1 MGNPFAEIVL
11 SGQLLLAIPI
21 ALLAGLVSFASPCV
35 LPLVPGYLA
44 YVGGISEAGR
54 VTRTAAR
61 GTQGGSDTQT
71 AVETDT
77 AGSRA
82 ARRRMLLGVALFILG
97 FSAIFLAYSA
107 VFGVL
112 GTWLVVWQDVITRVM
127 GVIVIA
133 LGLIFIGQFSFLQR
147 TFKPSWRPA
156 TGLAGAPILGI
167 VFGLGW
173 TPCIGPT
180 LGAIQALS
188 LTSGSAWS
196 GVLLG
201 LFYCIGLGVPFLLV
215 ALGLDWVTSS
225 VSFLK
230 RHIRVIN
237 IVGGALLVAIGILMV
252 SGLWTIWIYELQA
265 VITGFVPS
273 I

>member
-44 YVGGISEAGR
+44 YVGGISDAG
-54 VTRTAAR
+54 AR
-61 GTQGGSDTQT
+61 AEGGSRK
-71 AVETDT
+71 
-77 AGSRA
+77 AG
-82 ARRRMLLGVALFILG
+82 RRRMFLGIALFILG
-97 FSAIFLAYSA
+97 FSVIFLAYSA
-107 VFGVL
+107 AFGAL
-112 GTWLVVWQDVITRVM
+112 GTWLVVWQDAITRIM
-127 GVIVIA
+127 GVVVIV
-133 LGLIFIGQFSFLQR
+133 LGLVFIGQFSFLQR

-156 TGLAGAPILGI
+156 TGLAGAPVLGI

-215 ALGLDWVTSS
+215 ALGLDWVTGS

-230 RHIRVIN
+230 RHIRTIN
-237 IVGGALLVAIGILMV
+237 IVGGALLVAIGVLMV
-252 SGLWTIWIYELQA
+252 SGLWTIWIYQLQA
-265 VITGFVPS
+265 VINGFVSP

>member
-1 MGNPFAEIVL
+1 VGNPFAEVVL

-44 YVGGISEAGR
+44 YVGGISEAG
-54 VTRTAAR
+54 
-61 GTQGGSDTQT
+61 
-71 AVETDT
+71 
-77 AGSRA
+77 AGAGDRKA
-82 ARRRMLLGVALFILG
+82 GRRRMLLGIALFILG
-97 FSAIFLAYSA
+97 FSVIFLAYSA
-107 VFGVL
+107 AFGAL
-112 GTWLVVWQDVITRVM
+112 GTWLIVWQDLVTRIM
-127 GVIVIA
+127 GVVVIA
-133 LGLIFIGQFSFLQR
+133 LGLVFIGQFSFLQR

-156 TGLAGAPILGI
+156 TGLAGAPILGV

-201 LFYCIGLGVPFLLV
+201 LFYCIGLGLPFLLV
-215 ALGLDWVTSS
+215 ALGLNWVTSS
-225 VSFLK
+225 VKFLK
-230 RHIRVIN
+230 RHIRTIN
-237 IVGGALLVAIGILMV
+237 IVGGVVLVAIGILMV
-252 SGLWTIWIYELQA
+252 SGLWTIWIYEMQA
-265 VITGFVPS
+265 VINGFVSP

>member
-1 MGNPFAEIVL
+1 MGNPFAEVVL
-11 SGQLLLAIPI
+11 SGQLLLAIPV

-44 YVGGISEAGR
+44 YVGGIAE
-54 VTRTAAR
+54 
-61 GTQGGSDTQT
+61 GGSASGTTGGAAQR
-71 AVETDT
+71 
-77 AGSRA
+77 AG
-82 ARRRMLLGVALFILG
+82 RRRMLLGIALFILG
-97 FSAIFLAYSA
+97 FSIIFLAYSA
-107 VFGVL
+107 AFGAL
-112 GTWLVVWQDVITRVM
+112 GTWLLVWQDWITRVM
-127 GVIVIA
+127 GVVVIA
-133 LGLIFIGQFSFLQR
+133 LGLVFIGQFSFLQR

-180 LGAIQALS
+180 LGAIQVLS

-215 ALGLDWVTSS
+215 ALGLNWVTGS
-225 VSFLK
+225 VRFLK
-230 RHIRVIN
+230 RHIRTIN

-252 SGLWTIWIYELQA
+252 TGLWTIWIYQMQA
-265 VITGFVPS
+265 VINGFVSP